1 MNLPEFTY
9 LTFTNNGYTHYTNNL
24 LQSIKNNNV
33 DINLKI
39 ITLDKPSYDFFLDKH
54 DNVNLFEKE
63 DMSEELIEQSDNNF
77 GNLMIVKFDLIYR
90 ELLENKN
97 VVYIDGDIVIKK
109 NITEYLYDYSDKSEI
124 IFQNDLRPSKPNLV
138 NVCAGFMY
146 IKSSEKMIKF
156 FKPEKKLIRKFN
168 KYKTHDQTY
177 INKNKNKLN
186 YEMLPLKHFPNGAHF
201 YNNHK
206 KLDPYI
212 IHFNYVIGEKKQQLM
227 KEYKEWYI

>member
-77 GNLMIVKFDLIYR
+77 GNLMIVKF
-90 ELLENKN
+90 E
-97 VVYIDGDIVIKK
+97 
-109 NITEYLYDYSDKSEI
+109 KS
-124 IFQNDLRPSKPNLV
+124 LS
-138 NVCAGFMY
+138 
-146 IKSSEKMIKF
+146 
-156 FKPEKKLIRKFN
+156 
-168 KYKTHDQTY
+168 
-177 INKNKNKLN
+177 
-186 YEMLPLKHFPNGAHF
+186 
-201 YNNHK
+201 
-206 KLDPYI
+206 
-212 IHFNYVIGEKKQQLM
+212 
-227 KEYKEWYI
+227 